1 MSQNNFRKLTGLF
14 FIVGAMLVN
23 IPYTL
28 LIMNFDY
35 PDVLRLPTAEIL
47 TKFQAGGNA
56 LIYTWLAFAWVGLP
70 MLFGAIMLKRVLAD
84 EQAPFLETATTLG
97 AVVGVAEK
105 DADQQP
111 APGRRERPCKLVPVG
126 AREFAA
132 RERNHRLRRHD
143 ERAARGVDLAQ
154 QRLQM
159 RAHQGRIELQ
169 VLRDVGLQQAHFE
182 LAAGSRETRRQH
194 VRRGDHDRRE
204 AGDAQAPAHTD
215 RAQTRRQRRRKKC
228 RKRAQTVDAD
238 PRRPGRKRPDGM
250 RVARCDPRE
259 AGEEDAAREFGE
271 QPAGGKQQG
280 VGERRT

>member
-97 AVVGVAEK
+97 VIGFIVQVVGLLRWVFV
-105 DADQQP
+105 
-111 APGRRERPCKLVPVG
+111 VPVL
-126 AREFAA
+126 ARLYTDPTTDSATQAA
-132 RERNHRLRRHD
+132 V
-143 ERAARGVDLAQ
+143 AAVFTAVHQYGGVILGEHMGQLLIILWMSMISGIVYKSKIFSKWVAILGWVTSAIYLLAQ
-154 QRLQM
+154 T
-159 RAHQGRIELQ
+159 ELLATAIPTFPI
-169 VLRDVGLQQAHFE
+169 VDWTGLVGSL
-182 LAAGSRETRRQH
+182 LWL
-194 VRRGDHDRRE
+194 VWMI
-204 AGDAQAPAHTD
+204 
-215 RAQTRRQRRRKKC
+215 
-228 RKRAQTVDAD
+228 V
-238 PRRPGRKRPDGM
+238 M
-250 RVARCDPRE
+250 
-259 AGEEDAAREFGE
+259 
-271 QPAGGKQQG
+271 G
-280 VGERRT
+280 VYLVKYKE